1 MNDKI
6 LQDLIIEYAIYILQ
20 NGLPKELEPKE
31 DKVLDPY
38 KNNVKVLKKVL
49 TNKK

>member
-20 NGLPKELEPKE
+20 NGLPKELEPQE